1 MVRLHTPRRAWVLT
15 GSGHFFLLAC
25 GTVPE
30 LETMATHGPVNIYS
44 RRIDLENTE
53 RLKSFELTRV
63 VQSLADREGAVLE
76 RLAEFE
82 SRA

>member
-30 LETMATHGPVNIYS
+30 LETMATHGPVDIYS

-63 VQSLADREGAVLE
+63 VESLAGLGGAVLE
-76 RLAEFE
+76 RRAELE